1 MKRRR
6 NNASPTKGDAI
17 DLSRKKRS
25 GKIKSPLDD
34 KKRKNGGTLDL
45 SGDIRRGRGGSLS
58 YRQRGDGGRLTLS
71 ADSRRAAADLAEKRS
86 RERSAALHA
95 KEFSISDKRAIFT
108 PGGIDW
114 GAIPVRLGRF
124 FGDLFARL
132 SVSREIVIRA
142 AIAAV
147 LLVLFAL
154 LQTTLFTR
162 LPPFGA
168 VPDLML
174 CFCVAIAVTEGEH
187 FGAIVALFAGLVI
200 TALGSVSFDP
210 APVLYLI
217 CAYTAG
223 VLCRYMLKQNVL
235 IRALLT
241 LGAGVLRA
249 LATLAAIAVAA
260 PTYTFAAAWRQAIW
274 PEFLSTLVCAPF
286 VHLIVW
292 LALLAFHRSRAQRTG
307 ES

>member
-1 MKRRR
+1 MKRSR
-6 NNASPTKGDAI
+6 NNGSPA
-17 DLSRKKRS
+17 KRN
-25 GKIKSPLDD
+25 PLKDS
-34 KKRKNGGTLDL
+34 KRRGRGGTLDL
-45 SGDIRRGRGGSLS
+45 SGDIRRGRGGPLS

-71 ADSRRAAADLAEKRS
+71 ADRRREAADLAEKRKK
-86 RERSAALHA
+86 ERSDALHA
-95 KEFSISDKRAIFT
+95 REFSITDKRAIIT
-108 PGGIDW
+108 PSGIDW
-114 GAIPVRLGRF
+114 GAIPVRLGQF

-142 AIAAV
+142 VIAAV
-147 LLVLFAL
+147 LLVFFAL
-154 LQTTLFTR
+154 MQTTLFTR

-174 CFCVAIAVTEGEH
+174 CFCVALAVTEGEH
-187 FGAIVALFAGLVI
+187 FGAIAALFSGLVI

-235 IRALLT
+235 IRAILT
-241 LGAGVLRA
+241 LGAGVLRG

-274 PEFLSTLVCAPF
+274 PEFLSTLVCAPL

-307 ES
+307 EG